1 MKGTARLEDTDVR
14 VIGAHSINEGSPD
27 MGADIHSMA
36 EQFRPRYARQ
46 SEEPTSRWVPI
57 DSNIFP
63 RASWRGEGRGTVP
76 LDERNYDLFALL
88 ANVRNGYGFAGIKR
102 GDPIAPLA
110 LPRGVPEDASFAW
123 LAEVDQWDV
132 DMHSHSYFTLA
143 ELLQFDAEGRFDQP
157 MRRTGAISAEQYE
170 EIKRAGVKPTTWSGS
185 VSGFGIQTLS
195 VEEYEAGKRAEIT
208 PEDLENAA
216 SWKRRGNEV
225 GDVLTRQPQT
235 YVQYVWED
243 SLSESVK
250 ELRSAIEAL
259 TRYAADIPADPE
271 QKDHEGKRWGDKP
284 GWYGHGGIAHDHL
297 RIVFGFDN

>member
-1 MKGTARLEDTDVR
+1 
-14 VIGAHSINEGSPD
+14 

-46 SEEPTSRWVPI
+46 GEEPTSRWVPI
-57 DSNIFP
+57 DSDIFP

-143 ELLQFDAEGRFDQP
+143 ELLQFDGF
-157 MRRTGAISAEQYE
+157 AISA
-170 EIKRAGVKPTTWSGS
+170 TTTSSQSGS
-185 VSGFGIQTLS
+185 SS
-195 VEEYEAGKRAEIT
+195 SR
-208 PEDLENAA
+208 
-216 SWKRRGNEV
+216 SRR
-225 GDVLTRQPQT
+225 TQ
-235 YVQYVWED
+235 
-243 SLSESVK
+243 
-250 ELRSAIEAL
+250 RSRRRPTGTA
-259 TRYAADIPADPE
+259 
-271 QKDHEGKRWGDKP
+271 
-284 GWYGHGGIAHDHL
+284 
-297 RIVFGFDN
+297 